1 MWTDGLHPPG
11 RVTHVARAGGWDRRP
26 GTACR
31 AGTGVSRRIAVVS
44 LVACTRRYAHTD
56 PVLRALAHPVY
67 RRLFLAQVVALAGT
81 GLATVALGLLAYDL
95 AGADAGAVLG
105 TALAVKMVAYV
116 VVAPLAAAAVA
127 RLPRRHV
134 LVGADA
140 LRLVVALGLPFV
152 DQAWQVY
159 VLVFVLQASSATF
172 TPTFQSVV
180 PDVLPDEDDY
190 TAALSLSRL
199 AYDLEAVLSPVL
211 AAALLLV
218 VPSSALF
225 LGTAAGFAGSAA
237 LVLATAVPARGR
249 SVDDD
254 GDDGPEA
261 PFGRR
266 ARRGTQ
272 LLVRTPAL
280 RPVLALNLAVAAAG
294 AFVLV
299 QTVVVARSTFGAGE
313 GAVAVLLAVNGA
325 GSMAAAVL
333 LPRVLRRTPERR
345 VMLGGAALLAGA
357 TALVPLALGAPS
369 AAGLAA
375 LGALWL
381 VVGIGWSAVETPV
394 GRIVRRS
401 VPARDLPAAFAA
413 QFSLS
418 HACWLVTYPLAGW
431 LGGAGALGPGGTAVL
446 LAAVAAG
453 AGVAAAALWPRAT
466 THVTAPAAAA
476 AEESVRS

>member
-1 MWTDGLHPPG
+1 M
-11 RVTHVARAGGWDRRP
+11 
-26 GTACR
+26 
-31 AGTGVSRRIAVVS
+31 
-44 LVACTRRYAHTD
+44 
-56 PVLRALAHPVY
+56 LRALSHPVY

-81 GLATVALGLLAYDL
+81 GLATVALGLVAYDL

-116 VVAPLAAAAVA
+116 LVAPLAAAAVA

-134 LVGADA
+134 LVGADS

-159 VLVFVLQASSATF
+159 LLVFVLQAASATF

-180 PDVLPDEDDY
+180 PDALPDEEDY

-199 AYDLEAVLSPVL
+199 ASDLEAVLSPAL

-218 VPSSALF
+218 VPASTLF
-225 LGTAAGFAGSAA
+225 LGTAAGFAGSAV
-237 LVLATAVPARGR
+237 LVLATVVPARAR
-249 SVDDD
+249 PADE
-254 GDDGPEA
+254 DGPEA

-266 ARRGTQ
+266 ARHGTL

-280 RPVLALNLAVAAAG
+280 RPVLALNLAVAASG

-325 GSMAAAVL
+325 GSMLAALL
-333 LPRVLRRTPERR
+333 LPQVLRRAPERR

-357 TALVPLALGAPS
+357 TALVPLALAAPRT
-369 AAGLAA
+369 AGLTAV
-375 LGALWL
+375 GALWL
-381 VVGIGWSAVETPV
+381 VVGLGWSAVETPV

-413 QFSLS
+413 QFSLA

-431 LGGAGALGPGGTAVL
+431 LGGTGALGPGGTAVL
-446 LAAVAAG
+446 LAVVAAG
-453 AGVAAAALWPRAT
+453 AGIAASALWPRAT
-466 THVTAPAAAA
+466 DAAADPEPTPA
-476 AEESVRS
+476 GEPVRS

>member
-1 MWTDGLHPPG
+1 M
-11 RVTHVARAGGWDRRP
+11 
-26 GTACR
+26 
-31 AGTGVSRRIAVVS
+31 
-44 LVACTRRYAHTD
+44 
-56 PVLRALAHPVY
+56 LRALSHPAY

-159 VLVFVLQASSATF
+159 ALVFVLQAASATF

-211 AAALLLV
+211 AAALLLL

-237 LVLATAVPARGR
+237 LVLATVVPARGR
-249 SVDDD
+249 TAADDD
-254 GDDGPEA
+254 RPEA
-261 PFGRR
+261 PFGQR
-266 ARRGTQ
+266 ARRGTL

-357 TALVPLALGAPS
+357 TALVPLALGAPRTT
-369 AAGLAA
+369 GLVA

-381 VVGIGWSAVETPV
+381 VVGLGWSAVETPV

-431 LGGAGALGPGGTAVL
+431 LGGTGALGPGGTALL
-446 LAAVAAG
+446 LAVVAAG
-453 AGVAAAALWPRAT
+453 AGMAAALLWPRTPDAPGPAGA
-466 THVTAPAAAA
+466 APAAA
-476 AEESVRS
+476 EEAVRS

>member
-1 MWTDGLHPPG
+1 M
-11 RVTHVARAGGWDRRP
+11 
-26 GTACR
+26 
-31 AGTGVSRRIAVVS
+31 
-44 LVACTRRYAHTD
+44 
-56 PVLRALAHPVY
+56 LRALSHPVY
-67 RRLFLAQVVALAGT
+67 RRLFVAQVVALAGT

-159 VLVFVLQASSATF
+159 VLVFVLQAASATF

-218 VPSSALF
+218 VPSSTLF

-237 LVLATAVPARGR
+237 LVLATVIPARGR
-249 SVDDD
+249 SADDDD

-266 ARRGTQ
+266 ARHGTL

-299 QTVVVARSTFGAGE
+299 QTVVVARSTFGADE

-357 TALVPLALGAPS
+357 TALVPLALGAPRTT
-369 AAGLAA
+369 GLVA

-381 VVGIGWSAVETPV
+381 VVGLGWSAVETPV
-394 GRIVRRS
+394 GRVIRRS
-401 VPARDLPAAFAA
+401 VTARDLPAAFAA

-431 LGGAGALGPGGTAVL
+431 LGGTGALGPGGTALL
-446 LAAVAAG
+446 LAVVAAG
-453 AGVAAAALWPRAT
+453 AGVAAAALWPRT
-466 THVTAPAAAA
+466 TAPARSAPAAAG
-476 AEESVRS
+476 ESVRS

>member
-1 MWTDGLHPPG
+1 M
-11 RVTHVARAGGWDRRP
+11 
-26 GTACR
+26 
-31 AGTGVSRRIAVVS
+31 
-44 LVACTRRYAHTD
+44 
-56 PVLRALAHPVY
+56 VLRALSHPAY

-159 VLVFVLQASSATF
+159 ALVFVLQAASATF

-211 AAALLLV
+211 AAALLLL

-237 LVLATAVPARGR
+237 LVLATVVPARGR
-249 SVDDD
+249 TAD
-254 GDDGPEA
+254 DDGPEA
-261 PFGRR
+261 PFGQR
-266 ARRGTQ
+266 ARRGTL

-357 TALVPLALGAPS
+357 TALVPLALGAPRTT
-369 AAGLAA
+369 GLVA

-381 VVGIGWSAVETPV
+381 VVGLGWSAVETPV

-431 LGGAGALGPGGTAVL
+431 LGGTGALGPGGTALL
-446 LAAVAAG
+446 LAVVAAG
-453 AGVAAAALWPRAT
+453 AGTAAALLWPRTPDAPGPAGD
-466 THVTAPAAAA
+466 APAAAHEA
-476 AEESVRS
+476 VRS